1 MSKKQN
7 SPFNATAWKLDKVID
22 YLGEDE
28 GRTLIHPAFD
38 INDLNGDPKQAR
50 FNPSSTNILLGALAE
65 SRAEAIVEPK
75 FGNLAAYEFNDGV
88 TRWFMAPPRILE
100 TAKVIYEQRQATATT
115 FFDQRLGDGRTAVAL
130 LRRLGVTIISMPL
143 DDPHDMDAEEEF
155 QDHIRVAWHIVG
167 KFYFGKEVLKI
178 ENLKPWSYGLPRHKQ
193 LMASRMVQIEERYL
207 MQTLSAK
214 RAVEKIAER
223 DFLKSLPHS
232 FFQVDWVGG
241 VEE

>member
-7 SPFNATAWKLDKVID
+7 NPFNAEAWKLASVAD
-22 YLGEDE
+22 YLGDDQ
-28 GRTLIHPAFD
+28 GKTLIHPAFD
-38 INDLNGDPKQAR
+38 INSLNGDPKQAR

-65 SRAEAIVEPK
+65 SRAEATLEPK
-75 FGNLAAYEFNDGV
+75 FGNLGAYEFNDGI
-88 TRWFMAPPRILE
+88 TRWFMAPRRILE
-100 TAKVIYEQRQATATT
+100 TAQVIYEQKQATATT

-143 DDPHDMDAEEEF
+143 DEPIETDIEDEF
-155 QDHIRVAWHIVG
+155 QDHIRVAWHITG
-167 KFYFGKEVLKI
+167 KFYFGREVL
-178 ENLKPWSYGLPRHKQ
+178 EVADLKPWSYKLPRHKQ

-223 DFLKSLPHS
+223 DFLKALPHA
-232 FFQVDWVGG
+232 FFQVDWIGN
-241 VEE
+241 E